1 MLLLNKKGGKEMKK
15 SLLVFANIAKKS
27 AENALKRDANTT
39 TCSAIYQPKA
49 PIELK
54 KFSKFDK

>member
-1 MLLLNKKGGKEMKK
+1 MKK
-15 SLLVFANIAKKS
+15 SLSVFTKIVKKS
-27 AENALKRDANTT
+27 AEGALKRDANTT

-49 PIELK
+49 PTSLK

>member
-1 MLLLNKKGGKEMKK
+1 MKK
-15 SLLVFANIAKKS
+15 SLSILANVVKKS
-27 AENALKRDANTT
+27 AESALKRDANST
-39 TCSAIYQPKA
+39 TCWTIYQPKA